1 MGIRVAMPSLNR
13 NGRMETTMDT
23 EQRRQLRIV
32 SRGGKL
38 PENSQA
44 RDRNGT
50 ALSEDREKWVTRM
63 WGEVER
69 VQSLMDQLS
78 TGMLDMLLHQS
89 TDPTRNLPR
98 EIELHI
104 LQAYYKGLRFAIDCR
119 KDFANEE

>member
-1 MGIRVAMPSLNR
+1 
-13 NGRMETTMDT
+13 MDV

-38 PENSQA
+38 PENGP
-44 RDRNGT
+44 RERTGT
-50 ALSEDREKWVTRM
+50 ALSNHREQWVTRM

-69 VQSLMDQLS
+69 VHSLMDQVN
-78 TGMLDMLLHQS
+78 TGMLQQS
-89 TDPTRNLPR
+89 TDPTKDLRR
-98 EIELHI
+98 DIELRI